1 MDPFD
6 RVVRSE
12 DELREILGTP
22 SARSLA
28 KQHDSLDMHD
38 RAFIAL
44 SPLILMSTSGAD
56 GRCDVSPKGDG
67 PGFVLV
73 IDERRLVIPDRPG
86 NKEAR
91 RSGQDAAP
99 RHRCGGGRGLPPLPE
114 GVSEVSLL
122 GFGQWPAPGALRSMA
137 CVLFDRSARPTS
149 RFRTTNATSKKPMS
163 AGCTDG
169 RRMSAL

>member
-28 KQHDSLDMHD
+28 KQHDSLDVHD
-38 RAFIAL
+38 PAFIAL
-44 SPLILMSTSGAD
+44 SPLILMSTSGAG
-56 GRCDVSPKGDG
+56 GRCDVSPTGDG

-86 NKEAR
+86 NKR
-91 RSGQDAAP
+91 LDVQGQDAAP

-114 GVSEVSLL
+114 GVSEVSLF
-122 GFGQWPAPGALRSMA
+122 GFGTMAGAGCAPVDGVRALRSDPPDRRHASGARTRHRRSQCQPAVLMA
-137 CVLFDRSARPTS
+137 VE
-149 RFRTTNATSKKPMS
+149 
-163 AGCTDG
+163 
-169 RRMSAL
+169 